1 MNNYVTDTMA
11 LILVLEKRKMPN
23 KVKTI
28 YKEALNGN
36 VKILVPSIVLAELAY
51 LSEKKR
57 IDTEISEVKKLFNNC
72 KTIFELPLNLEII
85 ETAFKIDDVRELHDR
100 LIAGSAK
107 EINAP
112 LLTNDPEINASS
124 FVKSIWK

>member
-1 MNNYVTDTMA
+1 
-11 LILVLEKRKMPN
+11 MPK

-28 YKEALNGN
+28 YDEAQKGN
-36 VKILVPSIVLAELAY
+36 VKILIPSIVLAELAY

-57 IDTEISEVKKLFNNC
+57 IDTNITEVKKLFNSCN
-72 KTIFELPLNLEII
+72 TILELPLNLDII
-85 ETAFKIDDVRELHDR
+85 DAAFKINDVPELHNR

-112 LLTNDPEINASS
+112 LLTNDPDINNSN

>member
-1 MNNYVTDTMA
+1 MA

>member
-1 MNNYVTDTMA
+1 MA

-28 YKEALNGN
+28 YEDALKGN

-57 IDTEISEVKKLFNNC
+57 IDTKVAEVKKLFNNC
-72 KTIFELPLNLEII
+72 KTIFEHPLNLEII
-85 ETAFKIDDVRELHDR
+85 ETAFKIDDVREFHDR